1 MWMWEAGQAVVAGK
15 PAFKGSVSSELSSLK
30 SMSLSF
36 DLIIWPNMIVSF
48 IPVYVLTVNLCTEL
62 NIPFINL

>member
-1 MWMWEAGQAVVAGK
+1 MVGQGGKWLENWPSEVNAG
-15 PAFKGSVSSELSSLK
+15 SELSSLK
-30 SMSLSF
+30 SMSLYF
-36 DLIIWPNMIVSF
+36 DLMIWSNMIVSF